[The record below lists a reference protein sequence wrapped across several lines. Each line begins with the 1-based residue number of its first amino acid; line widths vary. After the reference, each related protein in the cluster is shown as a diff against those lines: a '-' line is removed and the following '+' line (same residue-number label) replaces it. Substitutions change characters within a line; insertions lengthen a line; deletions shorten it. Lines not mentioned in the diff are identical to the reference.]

1 MATLSND
8 RDVTKTFFQQVGL
21 CVSCLQ
27 LGGCEVIPRT
37 CRLFCLHPGSVRGA
51 EPSSSPVRQT
61 LMGLLPRG
69 QHSQIQARAEESM
82 AKCRMHRRGAQLSV
96 GQQGRGGKEFLAKDL
111 SGRLKGW
118 EQGRLPWS
126 WSAETIQMRRHF
138 AIYGKEWTPPFALFF
153 LLASCM
159 LVLPSLPPSLL
170 LHLLICF
177 PLATTTWN
185 YKMPAPAKPH
195 ASTFPIL
202 SKASTVDLN
211 CRAYSTHKLSNSM

>member
-27 LGGCEVIPRT
+27 LGGCEVVPRT

-69 QHSQIQARAEESM
+69 QHSQIRARAEESM

-96 GQQGRGGKEFLAKDL
+96 GQQGWKRVPGKGSE
-111 SGRLKGW
+111 W
-118 EQGRLPWS
+118 EAQG
-126 WSAETIQMRRHF
+126 MR
-138 AIYGKEWTPPFALFF
+138 AGKTP
-153 LLASCM
+153 
-159 LVLPSLPPSLL
+159 LVMKRRNHSDEEAFC
-170 LHLLICF
+170 H
-177 PLATTTWN
+177 
-185 YKMPAPAKPH
+185 
-195 ASTFPIL
+195 
-202 SKASTVDLN
+202 
-211 CRAYSTHKLSNSM
+211 